1 MNEPDNKPE
10 NKYERHNRVL
20 EMLLELVENEDADLY
35 YRLEA
40 SRLLLA
46 YNSGSKQFEA
56 LRRPGG

>member
-10 NKYERHNRVL
+10 NKYERRDRVI
-20 EMLLELVENEDADLY
+20 EMLLELVENEHADLY

-56 LRRPGG
+56 LRMPGG

>member
-10 NKYERHNRVL
+10 NEYERRDRVL
-20 EMLLELVENEDADLY
+20 KVLLDLAENQRADVH

-46 YNSGSKQFEA
+46 YNSGSKQFDA
-56 LRRPGG
+56 VRPLGG

>member
-1 MNEPDNKPE
+1 MNEPDNTPE
-10 NKYERHNRVL
+10 NKYERCDRVL
-20 EMLLELVENEDADLY
+20 EMLLETVENKNAGAY

-56 LRRPGG
+56 LGSPGG

>member
-1 MNEPDNKPE
+1 MNEPDNNPA
-10 NKYERHNRVL
+10 NRYERRDRVL
-20 EMLLELVENEDADLY
+20 DVLIRFVEDENADPY

-46 YNSGSKQFEA
+46 YNSGSKQFDA

>member
-10 NKYERHNRVL
+10 NKYDRRDRVL
-20 EMLLELVENEDADLY
+20 TVLLELVENERADVY

>member
-10 NKYERHNRVL
+10 NKYERRDRVL
-20 EMLLELVENEDADLY
+20 EMLLEIVENKNADPY

-56 LRRPGG
+56 LRRSGG